1 MLKILGGIIV
11 GMAIQSGLIE
21 KSLRVAN
28 RYLDEL
34 EARYEDG
41 VEVEVPEEEDDL

>member
-1 MLKILGGIIV
+1 MLKILTGV
-11 GMAIQSGLIE
+11 VLGMAIQSGLIE
-21 KSLRVAN
+21 KSLRIAN

-41 VEVEVPEEEDDL
+41 VEVEVPEEDDL